1 MQKSELSIGCNV
13 LLIKHMPNPQ
23 TPSREILEA
32 ALQGLELQRQKL
44 DDQITQVRSLLGR
57 RVGRPPKEA
66 TAAAGGASKKPA
78 VKRVLSP
85 EARKRIAAAQKRR
98 WAAFRKSKAQA

>member
-1 MQKSELSIGCNV
+1 
-13 LLIKHMPNPQ
+13 MPNA

-44 DDQITQVRSLLGR
+44 DDQIAQVRSLLGR
-57 RVGRPPKEA
+57 RVGRPPKSVSA
-66 TAAAGGASKKPA
+66 SAPAASSGSSGP
-78 VKRVLSP
+78 KRMLSE

-98 WAAFRKSKAQA
+98 WAAFRKAKAQG